1 MGKLAQRNK
10 SESDEDYTFFF
21 AFKAGYIKQKRI

>member
-10 SESDEDYTFFF
+10 SESDEDYTFF